1 VESTESLK
9 NRSSNEGVTDESI
22 PTMKNLLVIL
32 GPTASGKTR
41 LGVDLAR
48 ACGAEILS
56 VDSRQVYRGLDIGSG
71 KDLEEYVVGGRTV
84 PYHLIDIVDLDI
96 EFSVFDFQR
105 RFFETFESLQKRGTP
120 AIGVGGSGLYLEAV
134 LKRYRMV
141 DVPPDQ
147 LLRSELGNTPI
158 EDLRLRLKALR
169 PTHNTTDLEDV
180 DRLIRAIEIAEY
192 SSRHEPEPAPAIDA
206 LVLGV
211 RWDRKILRRRIRAR
225 LGARLEAGLIE
236 EVEALHS
243 NGVPWEK
250 LSFLGLEYR
259 FVSQFLR
266 GEIRNRNDLEQKL
279 ASAICA
285 FAKRQETWFRRMQRQ
300 GVAIHWVEEGATS
313 EALQAI
319 ERRGGFPGLIPGRS
333 E

>member
-1 VESTESLK
+1 
-9 NRSSNEGVTDESI
+9 
-22 PTMKNLLVIL
+22 MKNLLVIL

-41 LGVDLAR
+41 LGVELAR
-48 ACGAEILS
+48 ACGGEILS
-56 VDSRQVYRGLDIGSG
+56 VDSRQVYCGLDIGSG

-84 PYHLIDIVDLDI
+84 PYHLIDIVDLDV

-105 RFFETFESLQKRGTP
+105 RFFESFESLQKRGKP
-120 AIGVGGSGLYLEAV
+120 AIAVGGSGLYLESI
-134 LKRYRMV
+134 LKAYRLV
-141 DVPPDQ
+141 DVPPNEM
-147 LLRSELGNTPI
+147 LRSELQDSPL
-158 EDLRLRLKALR
+158 EDLRRRLKALR
-169 PTHNTTDLEDV
+169 PTHNTTDLKDV

-192 SSRHEPEPAPAIDA
+192 SARHEPEPAPAIDA

-211 RWDRKILRRRIRAR
+211 RWDRKTLRRRIRAR

-243 NGVPWEK
+243 SGVPWEK

-259 FVSQFLR
+259 FVSEFLR

-285 FAKRQETWFRRMQRQ
+285 FAKRQETWFRRMQRR

-313 EALQAI
+313 EALRVI
-319 ERRGGFPGLIPGRS
+319 ERQGGFPGLLPGRS